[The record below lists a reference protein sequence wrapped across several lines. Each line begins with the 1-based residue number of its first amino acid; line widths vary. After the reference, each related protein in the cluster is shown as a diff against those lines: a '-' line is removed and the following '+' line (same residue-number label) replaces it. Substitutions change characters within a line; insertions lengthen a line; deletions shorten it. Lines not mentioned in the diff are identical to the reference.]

1 MQNSNKINNYF
12 AEENS
17 LTSGN
22 LNNKSPLNIDINYI
36 KQDILYFK
44 NDVLK
49 DIRKLEEK
57 LFLKLNEQ
65 KMENSEQYGSYE
77 NKIEN
82 LTKKLSHVNNLIS
95 DKNMLSEK
103 IGFLEAFK
111 VKTENNFFA
120 LNTKMSSIQKE

>member
-12 AEENS
+12 AEEKS
-17 LTSGN
+17 LTSNN

-57 LFLKLNEQ
+57 LILKLNEQ
-65 KMENSEQYGSYE
+65 KMENSEQYGSCE

-103 IGFLEAFK
+103 IAFLETFK

-120 LNTKMSSIQKE
+120 LNTKISSMQKE